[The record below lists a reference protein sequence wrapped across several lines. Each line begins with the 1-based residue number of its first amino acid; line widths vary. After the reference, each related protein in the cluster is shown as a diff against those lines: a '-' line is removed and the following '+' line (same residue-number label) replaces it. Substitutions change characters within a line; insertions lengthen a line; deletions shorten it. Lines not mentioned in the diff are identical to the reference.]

1 MSGTD
6 DMQALI
12 LAPFGRD
19 GGIAAAIL
27 EEVGIAAKICVNL
40 AAVVDLLDE
49 ADCAIMAEE
58 ALLKADRRA
67 LADWIAAQPQWS
79 DFPFILLTQRGGRPV
94 EHLLA
99 LLGNATVL
107 ERPFHPL
114 MLANAVRGALRARR
128 RQRETESHIE
138 ERQMTQERQTL
149 LIRELHHRVKNT
161 LSTVQAVLG
170 ATARSSRS
178 VEEFTHAFSER
189 VQSLAKTHNLLTED
203 YWQSASLERMLRN
216 ELDPYSDGSAHRVL
230 INGPEVELS
239 ADCAVPLSMAIHE
252 LTTNAVKYG
261 ALSASG
267 GRIAVEWDVDEGEE
281 EPRLNFCWREM
292 GGPPTGKPARTGFGS
307 VLLTRVIPVQCSAK
321 TDLDYRE
328 EGLRFKMHMPIAKT
342 RLVPQY

>member
-1 MSGTD
+1 
-6 DMQALI
+6 MQALI

-27 EEVGIAAKICVNL
+27 EEVGIAAKICSDL
-40 AAVVDLLDE
+40 AGMVELLGE

-58 ALLKADRRA
+58 ALLKADRRV
-67 LADWIAAQPQWS
+67 LADWIASQPQWS

-94 EHLLA
+94 EHLLD

-138 ERQMTQERQTL
+138 ERQTTQERQTL

-216 ELDPYSDGSAHRVL
+216 ELDPYSDGSAKRVL

-239 ADCAVPLSMAIHE
+239 ADCAVPLSMAFHE

-267 GRIAVEWDVDEGEE
+267 GKIDVEWDIEGQEE
-281 EPRLNFCWREM
+281 ERSLNFRWKEL
-292 GGPPTGKPARTGFGS
+292 GGPPARKPERTGFGS
-307 VLLTRVIPVQCSAK
+307 VLLTRVIPVQCSAR
-321 TDLDYRE
+321 TQLDYRD
-328 EGLRFKMHMPIAKT
+328 EGLRFKMHMPITKA

>member
-1 MSGTD
+1 MH
-6 DMQALI
+6 ALI

-27 EEVGIAAKICVNL
+27 EEVGIAATTCADL
-40 AAVVDLLDE
+40 APTVDLLGE
-49 ADCAIMAEE
+49 ADCAVLAEE

-67 LADWIAAQPQWS
+67 LAEWIAAQPHWS
-79 DFPFILLTQRGGRPV
+79 DFPFILLTQRGGPPV
-94 EHLLA
+94 EHLLD
-99 LLGNATVL
+99 LLGNVTVL

-128 RQRETESHIE
+128 RQRETESHID
-138 ERQMTQERQTL
+138 ERRMTQERQTL

-170 ATARSSRS
+170 ATARSSGS
-178 VEEFTHAFSER
+178 VEEFTHAFADR
-189 VQSLAKTHNLLTED
+189 IQSLAKTHNLLTED

-230 INGPEVELS
+230 IKGPEVELS

-267 GRIAVEWDVDEGEE
+267 GRVNVQWDIDGKDEER
-281 EPRLNFCWREM
+281 RLNFRWMEM
-292 GGPPTGKPARTGFGS
+292 GGPPASKPDRTGFGS

-321 TDLDYRE
+321 TDLDYRD
-328 EGLRFKMHMPIAKT
+328 EGLRFRMRMPIAKT

>member
-1 MSGTD
+1 ML
-6 DMQALI
+6 ALI

-27 EEVGIAAKICVNL
+27 EEVGIATTVCTDL
-40 AAVVDLLDE
+40 DAAVGLLGE
-49 ADCAIMAEE
+49 ADCAVMAEE
-58 ALLKADRRA
+58 ALLEADRRI
-67 LADWIAAQPQWS
+67 LAEWIAAQPHWS
-79 DFPFILLTQRGGRPV
+79 DFPFILLTRRGGRPV
-94 EHLLA
+94 EHLLD

-128 RQRETESHIE
+128 RQRETQIHID
-138 ERQMTQERQTL
+138 ERRLTQERQTL

-178 VEEFTHAFSER
+178 VEDFTEAFSER
-189 VQSLAKTHNLLTED
+189 VQSLAKTHDLLTED

-216 ELDPYSDGSAHRVL
+216 ELDPYSDGSGERVV
-230 INGPEVELS
+230 IKGPEVELS

-261 ALSASG
+261 ALSSAD
-267 GRIAVEWDVDEGEE
+267 GRIDVQWDLDGQEE
-281 EPRLNFCWREM
+281 EQRLHFRWMEL
-292 GGPPTGKPARTGFGS
+292 GGPPASKPDRTGFGS
-307 VLLTRVIPVQCSAK
+307 VLLTRVIPVQCSAE
-321 TDLDYRE
+321 THLDYRN
-328 EGLRFKMHMPIAKT
+328 EGLRFRMHMPITKT